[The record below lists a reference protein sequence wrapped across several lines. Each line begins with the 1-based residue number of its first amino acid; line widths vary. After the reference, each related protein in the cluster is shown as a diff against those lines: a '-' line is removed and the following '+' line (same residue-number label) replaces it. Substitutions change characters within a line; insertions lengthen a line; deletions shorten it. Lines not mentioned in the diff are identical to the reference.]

1 MLTLYDGIIL
11 LTQHPKNH
19 CIEYQSGAIAF
30 SSLNL
35 LGLKEL
41 LTQVFAN
48 WHWSTWGK
56 LKQDIMRSVKFIKG

>member
-1 MLTLYDGIIL
+1 MRRLALFDEIII

-19 CIEYQSGAIAF
+19 CLENQSGVTAF
-30 SSLNL
+30 SSQKP

-48 WHWSTWGK
+48 WHRST
-56 LKQDIMRSVKFIKG
+56 